1 MVMSKKAGAAASTQ
15 DRRTGGRTRWEM
27 ALGVYFVLFPL
38 LAGAFLS
45 VEAARAMET
54 DRQIPAQQ
62 TVMAVA
68 P

>member
-1 MVMSKKAGAAASTQ
+1 
-15 DRRTGGRTRWEM
+15 M
-27 ALGVYFVLFPL
+27 AVGVYFVLFPL

-45 VEAARAMET
+45 VEAARAMEM
-54 DRQIPAQQ
+54 DQSVPARQ

>member
-1 MVMSKKAGAAASTQ
+1 MRMSTQ
-15 DRRTGGRTRWEM
+15 PRTPVATRARRAGKRTRWEM
-27 ALGVYFVLFPL
+27 AVGVYFVLFPL

-45 VEAARAMET
+45 VEAARAMEM
-54 DRQIPAQQ
+54 DQSVPARQ